1 MNTITLKLVHKVLR
15 KNTLHVCLLGLKTS
29 WSPSTGYMIHYDSG
43 GGHSGNETVSGGS
56 TDSYILTCLHNGE
69 TYNISIAA
77 LSIDLPSSAVSVEF
91 EITLS
96 E

>member
-1 MNTITLKLVHKVLR
+1 MAMRLLVVVLLTAIYTL
-15 KNTLHVCLLGLKTS
+15 
-29 WSPSTGYMIHYDSG
+29 TG
-43 GGHSGNETVSGGS
+43 
-56 TDSYILTCLHNGE
+56 LHNGE

>member
-1 MNTITLKLVHKVLR
+1 MASSPTGARAVQDGPTSILV
-15 KNTLHVCLLGLKTS
+15 S
-29 WSPSTGYMIHYDSG
+29 WSPSSDATGYMIHYDSG

-56 TDSYILTCLHNGE
+56 TDSYTLTCLQNGD